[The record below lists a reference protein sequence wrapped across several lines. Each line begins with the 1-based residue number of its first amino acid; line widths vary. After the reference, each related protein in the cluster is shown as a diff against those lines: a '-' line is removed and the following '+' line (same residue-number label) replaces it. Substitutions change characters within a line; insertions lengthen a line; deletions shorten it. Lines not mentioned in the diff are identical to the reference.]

1 MASAIRFCLDRLDGK
16 ALTRLCETRGL
27 RCPRALDDRRTSLS
41 RSYRGDL
48 DTFLSDL
55 RREDLLTVL
64 AQPVQVEG
72 EWVYIKGHTGSDKD
86 RLEHLAYQVLALDCI
101 PKPFRGVQ
109 AAPLDQDEDE
119 ASEEDEGEDDESEA
133 EEDEDDEAEEAE
145 DDEADEEEDDE
156 ADEEEDDEAEEDEDD
171 EADEEEDDEAE
182 EDEDDGAPG
191 VSDAAARA
199 RWQLRIHRLGQGA
212 WSRPRSMAYVL
223 ERLGFDVP
231 QRLRTTRFHALVSA
245 LNEVGLEMALD
256 GSEEP
261 LTLDD
266 DSPGIHTEVRLRLA
280 SEPPEALPAR
290 ATPPRAGSR
299 SSERTGAVPASP
311 ARDVLAPIIFVPSAP
326 QPTPVATPRLRIS
339 DYELAALRLQ
349 FLTAAP
355 SVYRERS
362 PGWPETYLQTAMRGL
377 SVGPLEANM
386 LALRLRGWSRSS
398 SSPEATIA
406 SLMKTL
412 SPHEWD
418 ELLVEFRRLNLE
430 AAGADEDVAEA
441 VEMIVRH
448 VFDLLN
454 GVPAHV
460 TPARATYTPAPPGY
474 ARATVAAT
482 AATPVTHHAAP
493 TAITA
498 GAPAVRSADVHG
510 RIGRAET
517 PVNERSLGAL
527 DDIFK

>member
-16 ALTRLCETRGL
+16 ALARLCETRGL

-48 DTFLSDL
+48 DTFLSNL

-86 RLEHLAYQVLALDCI
+86 LLERLAYQVLALDCI

-109 AAPLDQDEDE
+109 AAPLDQGEE
-119 ASEEDEGEDDESEA
+119 ASEEDEGDTDESDDGEA
-133 EEDEDDEAEEAE
+133 DEDDDGDE
-145 DDEADEEEDDE
+145 DEA
-156 ADEEEDDEAEEDEDD
+156 DEDD
-171 EADEEEDDEAE
+171 EADDPDENY
-182 EDEDDGAPG
+182 DEDGESEESDRNREDADGTPG
-191 VSDAAARA
+191 ASDAAARA
-199 RWQLRIHRLGQGA
+199 RWQLRIHRLGHGV
-212 WSRPRSMAYVL
+212 WSSPRPMAYVL

-261 LTLDD
+261 LTLEDE
-266 DSPGIHTEVRLRLA
+266 SPGIYTEVRLRLA
-280 SEPPEALPAR
+280 SEPPATLPAR
-290 ATPPRAGSR
+290 STPPRAGSKPLG
-299 SSERTGAVPASP
+299 RTGAVPASP
-311 ARDVLAPIIFVPSAP
+311 ARDVLTPIIFVPSAP
-326 QPTPVATPRLRIS
+326 QAAPAATPRLRIS

-355 SVYRERS
+355 SVYRDRS
-362 PGWPETYLQTAMRGL
+362 PGWPEAYLQTAMRGL
-377 SVGPLEANM
+377 SVGQLDANM
-386 LALRLRGWSRSS
+386 LALQLRGWSRSS

-406 SLMKTL
+406 SLMRTL

-418 ELLVEFRRLNLE
+418 ELLVDFRRLNLE

-441 VEMIVRH
+441 VEMIVHH
-448 VFDLLN
+448 VFDLLH
-454 GVPAHV
+454 GASVHV
-460 TPARATYTPAPPGY
+460 TPARAMYTSAPTGY
-474 ARATVAAT
+474 ARAAVSAT
-482 AATPVTHHAAP
+482 APTPATHHAAP
-493 TAITA
+493 SATAS
-498 GAPAVRSADVHG
+498 GAPAVRAADAPG
-510 RIGRAET
+510 RTGRAET
-517 PVNERSLGAL
+517 PVNERNLGAL

>member
-16 ALTRLCETRGL
+16 ALTRLCEMRGL
-27 RCPRALDDRRTSLS
+27 RCPRALDDRRSSIS

-48 DTFLSDL
+48 DMFLGHL
-55 RREDLLTVL
+55 RREDLLAVL

-86 RLEHLAYQVLALDCI
+86 RLEHLVYQVLALDCI
-101 PKPFRGVQ
+101 PKPFRGVEV
-109 AAPLDQDEDE
+109 APPDEGEDE
-119 ASEEDEGEDDESEA
+119 ASEDDESEDDED
-133 EEDEDDEAEEAE
+133 EEDEDEEADE
-145 DDEADEEEDDE
+145 DEEDEDEEADEDEDEADEADEDE
-156 ADEEEDDEAEEDEDD
+156 ADED
-171 EADEEEDDEAE
+171 EADEDEADE
-182 EDEDDGAPG
+182 DEADEDEDDGASG
-191 VSDAAARA
+191 ASDAAARA
-199 RWQLRIHRLGQGA
+199 RWQLRIHRLGHGV

-266 DSPGIHTEVRLRLA
+266 DSPGIHTAVRLRLA
-280 SEPPEALPAR
+280 SAPPATLPAR

-299 SSERTGAVPASP
+299 SSDRTGAVPASP

-362 PGWPETYLQTAMRGL
+362 PGWPETYLQAAMRGL

-430 AAGADEDVAEA
+430 AAGADDDVAEA

-454 GVPAHV
+454 GVSAHV

-474 ARATVAAT
+474 ARAAVAAT
-482 AATPVTHHAAP
+482 AATPVTHHTAP
-493 TAITA
+493 PSITA
-498 GAPAVRSADVHG
+498 GAPAVRSVDVHERTG
-510 RIGRAET
+510 RTET